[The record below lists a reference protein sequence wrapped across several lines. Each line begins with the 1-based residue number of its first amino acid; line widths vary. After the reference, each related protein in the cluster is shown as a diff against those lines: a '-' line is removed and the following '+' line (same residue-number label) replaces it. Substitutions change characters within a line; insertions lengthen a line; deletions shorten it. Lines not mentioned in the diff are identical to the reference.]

1 MDCADKQNGDN
12 KKWGRGVWVGE
23 AWLCCVLANKNLVL
37 RKQPPRVHRASFE
50 FTLRQNGDISALT
63 LKSRQI
69 SFLINTVNRA
79 TFWHEDTGLG
89 FCLLY
94 LEMHFKPGSPSGC
107 RVPENSLMQAD
118 VMPLVQ

>member
-79 TFWHEDTGLG
+79 TSWHEVWVSVCFIWRCILNLG
-89 FCLLY
+89 PPQAVVY
-94 LEMHFKPGSPSGC
+94 PKTATC
-107 RVPENSLMQAD
+107 RQM
-118 VMPLVQ
+118 